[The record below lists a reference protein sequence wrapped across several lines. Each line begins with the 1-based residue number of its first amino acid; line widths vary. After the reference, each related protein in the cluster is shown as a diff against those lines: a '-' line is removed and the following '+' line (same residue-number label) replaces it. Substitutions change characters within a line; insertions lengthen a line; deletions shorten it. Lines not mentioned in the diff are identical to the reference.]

1 MDNYPLLSEL
11 AERRRWIHVIKARG
25 MWARR
30 LEGVDGLWR
39 CRGPK
44 GDEWDVQGDRLAEQY
59 RRTARTD
66 GAWEFWTVRSDVD
79 GFWAAR
85 VPRDFSV
92 QTPFGVQTGKAGD
105 YLLRYR
111 HGGDGDDAFPSDVW
125 VVRAADFTLL
135 YRRAV
140 DPQQVAA
147 AVAFLRTQGINVM

>member
-11 AERRRWIHVIKARG
+11 AERRRWLHVTKARG
-25 MWARR
+25 LWAKP
-30 LEGVDGLWR
+30 LPSGLWR

-44 GDEWDVQGDRLAEQY
+44 GDEWEVPEDRLAAQY
-59 RRTARTD
+59 RRSNRTEHE
-66 GAWEFWTVRSDVD
+66 WILWTVRNDVD

-85 VPRDFSV
+85 VPRAFSV
-92 QTPFGVQTGKAGD
+92 QTPFGVQTGRAGD

-111 HGGDGDDAFPSDVW
+111 HGNDASDAFPSDVW
-125 VVRAADFTLL
+125 VVPAADFSLL

-140 DPQQVAA
+140 DPQHVAA